1 MVCVEVWIR
10 PNSTEDKIHGIDP
23 WTERLV
29 VSLRT
34 PPHSGK
40 ANRSLVALFSS
51 NLGIPKNQIRIV
63 QGATTRKKIIEIIGT
78 DVVEFQKVGQG

>member
-1 MVCVEVWIR
+1 
-10 PNSTEDKIHGIDP
+10 
-23 WTERLV
+23 
-29 VSLRT
+29 RT